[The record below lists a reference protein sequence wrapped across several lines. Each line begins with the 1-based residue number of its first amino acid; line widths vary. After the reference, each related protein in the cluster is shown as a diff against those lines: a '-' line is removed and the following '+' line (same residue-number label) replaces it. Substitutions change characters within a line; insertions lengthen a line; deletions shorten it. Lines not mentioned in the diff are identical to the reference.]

1 MKYITIII
9 FSLLTISLFQC
20 KSKETEKIIKSLHDQ
35 LMLLHDETMAKQGE
49 SMSLIAQLKAIK
61 ESSAVDNATTID
73 SIRTELDYSNEMM
86 MDWMADY
93 QDPVTNDTSSIS
105 YLRSQI
111 DQMNKISSHMQHN
124 IELAKS
130 ILPKSN

>member
-35 LMLLHDETMAKQGE
+35 LMLLHDEMAKQGE

>member
-1 MKYITIII
+1 
-9 FSLLTISLFQC
+9 
-20 KSKETEKIIKSLHDQ
+20 
-35 LMLLHDETMAKQGE
+35 
-49 SMSLIAQLKAIK
+49 
-61 ESSAVDNATTID
+61 
-73 SIRTELDYSNEMM
+73 MM

-93 QDPVTNDTSSIS
+93 QDPVTNDTSSIG

>member
-1 MKYITIII
+1 
-9 FSLLTISLFQC
+9 
-20 KSKETEKIIKSLHDQ
+20 
-35 LMLLHDETMAKQGE
+35 AKQGE

>member
-49 SMSLIAQLKAIK
+49 SMSMIAQLKAIK

-93 QDPVTNDTSSIS
+93 QDPVTND
-105 YLRSQI
+105 
-111 DQMNKISSHMQHN
+111 HMQHN